1 MADEILAGRL
11 TVDTS
16 EFTRK
21 ITEAV
26 NKANAQIAK
35 VGKEGGSN
43 NVGNS
48 VIAKTTQAYH
58 ELTRAM
64 TEYGKTK
71 QTMDR
76 VGQQYWRD
84 QVMDLNKY
92 INLQKSYLDDLQLEV
107 NQRKQLEQ
115 LIQKTSTAMQQFN
128 QRSKN
133 MDEGKLIQETA
144 RHYRD
149 LVKAIGEYQKAVKVG
164 NTGNAQYW
172 REEIE
177 NQKRALEGEK
187 SYAEYAGAS
196 GEQRKKINEYLLQG
210 EAAYQRFL
218 QSGKE
223 ELSITD
229 GLAQQ
234 WNKIANVMRIVS
246 GFSLYKVFSE
256 ALKYAK
262 EFDAA
267 MTDISV
273 ITTGTRVDA
282 EALGASYRKMA
293 DDLRVSSTEIAK
305 ANATIFR
312 QGFQD
317 PNQAAAITRGA
328 TKFGAVTG
336 IGTNSAIQN
345 MTAAIQNFY
354 KEGEDIGQFVEHL
367 GDVWSYMGDTVAT
380 TGSEISEAMSKTAAS
395 VNSVGVSM
403 EQASAWAAIMLANTQ
418 QAGNVIGTQMNSLI
432 ARYSKVTSKGYAA
445 VTSDDE
451 GEALS
456 FNDVSK
462 ALREVGIEMYDV
474 ASKSF
479 LPMNEM
485 MDQLAD
491 KWGSL
496 DEAQKKYIATTLGGT
511 RGMNYLLTLLDN
523 YNDAVELQEG
533 IIDGIVNSKYEA
545 WMQGV
550 EAAQNNLTNSMENLY
565 AYLSSDV
572 LTGFYNGLAN
582 LVDIFVDATDAVGG
596 FNLKIPLAVA
606 GIMGLVSAIIAMK
619 NAIQDKGIA
628 GFFNANSITLVVTA
642 LIAVITIIGKIRSAL
657 QKSNIDINEIRE
669 SLSKVNSDIQKWSAI
684 GDELDELSADTQ
696 LTADEMDRFV
706 ELRKQIVADS
716 PYLQAVYGDE
726 GQTIKTLADAYR
738 IYTAEIEKATREKAA
753 LMSLEYEAL
762 ADETFNKSNRLNRG
776 TGLQSITSVYGYGDR
791 SIFGDEIENTKG
803 TNYISYA
810 QMVLDQSGAD
820 LGIRDLTTIVN
831 GLNQL
836 ANEVDLAGTE
846 YEKEWNRAYHDAETL
861 LIKAQSDMESLWGEL
876 APKMLA
882 NIFSPDDVQALS
894 GDSFITSM
902 IASMGMYLSDW
913 NREDFENSIFPIID
927 EVGSVYLDI
936 LKNGFSSELY
946 DRLQTTPTGGYSII
960 EDAISNLL
968 STYMDAE
975 FNASLMG
982 ATVPEELRDNLLE
995 AISNGLPLEILQAI
1009 NDAFSSVSNSD
1020 LEGEELDA
1028 AYTKL
1033 FENILAYISDPQKTK
1048 DFANDYTITLPVNV
1062 SPEVN
1067 DVTVGDDFAKGIKE
1081 KINAILDKYNKK
1093 NAAMGMVGFS
1103 DLSIADVNELFMTG
1117 GGRLSFIV
1125 DKEDYSLLQQYFNEM
1140 QKLAALS
1147 FEIGPLLGDK
1157 STAEAQEAYDQLV
1170 KMYELQAKI
1179 QEAQK
1184 DGGNILGFTKELA
1197 EYGIPATLGFDGAL
1211 EMLGNRIV
1219 EIQSPFQAFF
1229 DFLGI
1234 SFGNTNT
1241 EIDETIIKFGE
1252 LGATI
1257 SGIKADQDEYRKSV
1271 EDLIH
1276 PMNDVE
1282 KAVQTL
1288 RNGHRLET
1296 DEVGNLIK
1304 KYPDLADELSEYGR
1318 DTKNTTKL
1326 IQELNK
1332 HIANDAMNEWA
1343 DSVESAVKKLDGLD
1357 SGTREYS
1364 NAMVELANS
1373 FDFQGLGTLSNL
1385 DFVTQNLDNIRA
1397 AAYGSADAFRAL
1409 QEAAWINIIGS
1420 SDVDFSAVQNGL
1432 YAVDDAAIQ
1441 AFNLLQ
1447 SLGMG
1452 SVEYQEMN
1460 GYGQTLTPL
1469 PDGGYIVNS
1478 VPLSGRVAYWKPAAA
1493 NPLSGTGFKKSSGS
1507 GSSGGGGGGKRGGGG
1522 GGGGG
1527 SSSIKVSD
1535 STQTLLDE
1543 MTKVQDEMD
1552 NKLKLI
1558 DLKREFHDIR
1568 GEIQGVIA
1576 YTKLEGDTLK
1586 EQNVVLE
1593 SNVAKLKE
1601 QIDEKQSVID
1611 KNKSSSTAYKQAAKD
1626 LEELNKAHKE
1636 YTERLLENIN
1646 RLEEITLE
1654 MEKLQEEARQ
1664 TTISV
1669 QELIRDT
1676 LEGKRKYE
1684 REMLDG
1690 TVALEDEIVEIIK
1703 KRYEKEQEMTIEAAE
1718 ARQEALRAEIDEIDE
1733 LISAREKLLNKE
1745 KESEEIAELQAK
1757 IARISADPTRRKEM
1771 MELQSQLAEKQK
1783 QQAWD
1788 TYEEELQAQK
1798 DSLNKQIDNI
1808 DDYMDYVNEYYEDLF
1823 EHPKKLIAEMREII
1837 KQSDSEIIEW
1847 LKANTE
1853 EWSDY
1858 TEAKMQQTEED
1869 WQEMINTMRGVT
1881 ETYQKEI
1888 EEIMSWTNEEI
1899 ITWLKQNNVDFQTA
1913 TKEQQDSFLYT
1924 WKQTLTDWRNA
1935 YKNVVAEVN
1944 ATQYSTPSY
1953 SVGGGG
1959 GGGGGGGYYGGG
1971 GGGYYGGGSSV
1982 SAPTSSTSTYATPSA
1997 NTSLFTAA
2005 AAPPKTYTGHA
2016 TYYYVGGSGK
2026 TIKSKEQ
2033 TATSTVSYADAI
2045 KKAKDA
2051 AMNYAKQEALSSWS
2065 AYRKANAGPAKNLSV
2080 YLTAYQAL
2088 MKNPPDSKY
2097 VWLGNAYKKGGII
2110 DYTGPAWVD
2119 GSKGVP
2125 ERILTG
2131 EQNALFETLVATLQ
2145 EIKRVSV
2152 PGFNGGSDS
2161 SVGIAGRGLVIEQI
2175 NIQPQNLDSDA
2186 DFDYIAERVG
2196 ESIMSGLQRTMPTG
2210 GIKTF

>member
-35 VGKEGGSN
+35 VGKEKGSTSDATKAIKDQEVAVN
-43 NVGNS
+43 KLITTLQRQMEVSKQAFQKAQVNEV
-48 VIAKTTQAYH
+48 TQAYKR
-58 ELTRAM
+58 LTTGVSEYNRAVKAHD
-64 TEYGKTK
+64 TQGK
-71 QTMDR
+71 
-76 VGQQYWRD
+76 QYWSN
-84 QVMDLNKY
+84 QIASAK
-92 INLQKSYLDDLQLEV
+92 QYLD
-107 NQRKQLEQ
+107 
-115 LIQKTSTAMQQFN
+115 
-128 QRSKN
+128 
-133 MDEGKLIQETA
+133 G
-144 RHYRD
+144 
-149 LVKAIGEYQKAVKVG
+149 VKANINQLDV
-164 NTGNAQYW
+164 
-172 REEIE
+172 EETQRRKI
-177 NQKRALEGEK
+177 LDTITK
-187 SYAEYAGAS
+187 SDT
-196 GEQRKKINEYLLQG
+196 
-210 EAAYQRFL
+210 AYKNLMRS
-218 QSGKE
+218 QSQ
-223 ELSITD
+223 SVQITQ

-234 WNKIANVMRIVS
+234 WDKICGIIKIIS
-246 GFSLYKVFSE
+246 GISLYKIFGE
-256 ALKYAK
+256 ALSYAK
-262 EFDAA
+262 EFNAA

-273 ITTGTRVDA
+273 ITTGTRIDT

-293 DDLRVSSTEIAK
+293 NDLRVTSTEIAK

-367 GDVWSYMGDTVAT
+367 GDVWSYMGDKVAT

-432 ARYSKVTSKGYAA
+432 ARYAKVTSKGYAA

-523 YNDAVELQEG
+523 YNDAVKLQEG
-533 IIDGIVNSKYEA
+533 IIDGIVNSKYEV

-572 LTGFYNGLAN
+572 LTGFYNGMAWV
-582 LVDIFVDATDAVGG
+582 VDGFVSATNAIDGW
-596 FNLKIPLAVA
+596 NIKIVAFVA
-606 GIMGLVSAIIAMK
+606 GLLTIVSAIAKIK
-619 NAIQDKGIA
+619 IVWDA
-628 GFFNANSITLVVTA
+628 GKWLGLFTS
-642 LIAVITIIGKIRSAL
+642 GG
-657 QKSNIDINEIRE
+657 
-669 SLSKVNSDIQKWSAI
+669 SLSVILAAVAALTTLGGAIYKLFNSSVDVDKLQGQINDNQAQIDRWKNIVEEIEGLKDKTA
-684 GDELDELSADTQ
+684 
-696 LTADEMDRFV
+696 LTADEMERFY
-706 ELRKQIVADS
+706 EIRASIVDGS
-716 PYLQAVYGDE
+716 PYLQEMYGKEGEKIKSLAEAYDIATQSLQSYVEEHSRMLAFEYAATKDDTLKKINEAYPSDNWTRGAIKRADWQTMDSWLKELSDKSTTIGFNDYDTALAVYNELVASVDEVTGTSLQPLYDQVVRAYGGFIDSVQQEVRSMWSDFLPSIISYMFDYDAAEALLGDQSFTETILDFLVNTKMTKSDYEEYGEAAIQEIAGLYSYVLSNGMSSDVLNSIENVGSQYGVESLFSNFVDEYYQLLWNASGETIKEPELQPQFAERIREGVSLSLMKAINNAFEAVGASGLTDAELNGAYAALVDTLLTFFKDPEKLSEFAEDYTIALPVNIEPLPVVEDE
-726 GQTIKTLADAYR
+726 GSTTSGIEGAEESAKSYSEQVRAAINDTKELQQAIDALKTPEDGPLSTKLIEKLANAYPQLGAALKE
-738 IYTAEIEKATREKAA
+738 YAEIVDTEDTEAIQAA
-753 LMSLEYEAL
+753 SETLSAL
-762 ADETFNKSNRLNRG
+762 LQNISTNAEGLSGLGQIETITAFMDKLASGDYNVNDIE
-776 TGLQSITSVYGYGDR
+776 SIV
-791 SIFGDEIENTKG
+791 N
-803 TNYISYA
+803 
-810 QMVLDQSGAD
+810 L
-820 LGIRDLTTIVN
+820 LGLTTEN
-831 GLNQL
+831 L
-836 ANEVDLAGTE
+836 
-846 YEKEWNRAYHDAETL
+846 KEM
-861 LIKAQSDMESLWGEL
+861 S
-876 APKMLA
+876 
-882 NIFSPDDVQALS
+882 
-894 GDSFITSM
+894 
-902 IASMGMYLSDW
+902 
-913 NREDFENSIFPIID
+913 
-927 EVGSVYLDI
+927 
-936 LKNGFSSELY
+936 
-946 DRLQTTPTGGYSII
+946 
-960 EDAISNLL
+960 
-968 STYMDAE
+968 
-975 FNASLMG
+975 
-982 ATVPEELRDNLLE
+982 PEELMDALNKMLE
-995 AISNGLPLEILQAI
+995 EQIKDWG
-1009 NDAFSSVSNSD
+1009 D
-1020 LEGEELDA
+1020 LAE
-1028 AYTKL
+1028 
-1033 FENILAYISDPQKTK
+1033 
-1048 DFANDYTITLPVNV
+1048 
-1062 SPEVN
+1062 
-1067 DVTVGDDFAKGIKE
+1067 
-1081 KINAILDKYNKK
+1081 
-1093 NAAMGMVGFS
+1093 AMGLTLDRYKSFS
-1103 DLSIADVNELFMTG
+1103 DQV
-1117 GGRLSFIV
+1117 
-1125 DKEDYSLLQQYFNEM
+1125 EDT
-1140 QKLAALS
+1140 
-1147 FEIGPLLGDK
+1147 IHPLT
-1157 STAEAQEAYDQLV
+1157 TAEKAIKKLNDNQQLNISEVDALV
-1170 KMYELQAKI
+1170 KL
-1179 QEAQK
+1179 
-1184 DGGNILGFTKELA
+1184 
-1197 EYGIPATLGFDGAL
+1197 
-1211 EMLGNRIV
+1211 
-1219 EIQSPFQAFF
+1219 
-1229 DFLGI
+1229 
-1234 SFGNTNT
+1234 
-1241 EIDETIIKFGE
+1241 
-1252 LGATI
+1252 
-1257 SGIKADQDEYRKSV
+1257 
-1271 EDLIH
+1271 
-1276 PMNDVE
+1276 
-1282 KAVQTL
+1282 
-1288 RNGHRLET
+1288 
-1296 DEVGNLIK
+1296 
-1304 KYPDLADELSEYGR
+1304 YPDLADELSSYGKN
-1318 DTKNTTKL
+1318 TKDTTKL
-1326 IQELNK
+1326 IDELNK
-1332 HIANDAMNEWA
+1332 HVADDAMTEWVE
-1343 DSVESAVKKLDGLD
+1343 SVESAVKKIENAKT
-1357 SGTREYS
+1357 GTKDYTK
-1364 NAMVELANS
+1364 AMVELSNA
-1373 FDFQGLGTLSNL
+1373 FDFQGLGNLENL
-1385 DFVTQNLDNIRA
+1385 DFVTANLDNIRA
-1397 AAYGSADAFRAL
+1397 AANGSADAFRAL
-1409 QEAAWINIIGS
+1409 QEAAWVNILGTS
-1420 SDVDFSAVQNGL
+1420 SVDFSNIENGIAL
-1432 YAVDDAAIQ
+1432 VGDDAQ
-1441 AFNLLQ
+1441 RLGQLLV
-1447 SLGMG
+1447 SLGYFD
-1452 SVEYQEMN
+1452 VETK
-1460 GYGQTLTPL
+1460 TLTSTQDIISGMKGDFINGFTL
-1469 PDGGYIVNS
+1469 TKDTVQLGGTYQI
-1478 VPLSGRVAYWKPAAA
+1478 LKPAAS
-1493 NPLSGTGFKKSSGS
+1493 NPFASRGVGKTSSGS
-1507 GSSGGGGGGKRGGGG
+1507 GGSGGGGGGKKGGGG
-1522 GGGGG
+1522 SGGGG

-1576 YTKLEGDTLK
+1576 YTKLEGDTLR

-1636 YTERLLENIN
+1636 YTEQLLENIN

-1684 REMLDG
+1684 RDMLDG

-1935 YKNVVAEVN
+1935 YKSVVAEVN

-1959 GGGGGGGYYGGG
+1959 GGGGSYGGGG

-1982 SAPTSSTSTYATPSA
+1982 STPTSSTSTYATPSA

-2016 TYYYVGGSGK
+2016 TYYYIGGSGK
-2026 TIKSKEQ
+2026 KLTVER
-2033 TATSTVSYADAI
+2033 TATSTAGYADAI
-2045 KKAKDA
+2045 KKAKDDA
-2051 AMNYAKQEALSSWS
+2051 LAYAKQQALSSWQT
-2065 AYRKANAGPAKNLSV
+2065 YRKANAGEAKDWIKYNQA
-2080 YLTAYQAL
+2080 YLGIT
-2088 MKNPPDSKY
+2088 KNPPDTKY
-2097 VWLGNAYKKGGII
+2097 VWFGNAYKKGGII

-2152 PGFNGGSDS
+2152 PGFNGGTDNA
-2161 SVGIAGRGLVIEQI
+2161 VGFAGRGLVIEQI
-2175 NIQPQNLDSDA
+2175 NIQTQNLDSDA

>member
-35 VGKEGGSN
+35 VGKEDGSN

-48 VIAKTTQAYH
+48 VIAKTTQAYR

-115 LIQKTSTAMQQFN
+115 LIQRTSTAMQQFN

-149 LVKAIGEYQKAVKVG
+149 LIKAIGEYQKAVKVG
-164 NTGNAQYW
+164 NSDNSQYW

-177 NQKRALEGEK
+177 NQKRALEGEQA
-187 SYAEYAGAS
+187 YAEYAGLS
-196 GEQRKKINEYLLQG
+196 GEQRKKINEYLREG
-210 EAAYQRFL
+210 ETAYQRFL
-218 QSGKE
+218 NSGRQ

-246 GFSLYKVFSE
+246 GFSIYKVFSE

-262 EFDAA
+262 DFNAA
-267 MTDISV
+267 LTDISV
-273 ITTGTRVDA
+273 ITTGTRIDA

-293 DDLRVSSTEIAK
+293 NDLRVSSTEIAK

-336 IGTNSAIQN
+336 IGTSSAIQN

-354 KEGEDIGQFVEHL
+354 KKGEDIGQFVEHL

-380 TGSEISEAMSKTAAS
+380 TGEEISEAMSKTAAS

-432 ARYSKVTSKGYAA
+432 ARYAKVTSKGYEK

-523 YNDAVELQEG
+523 YNDAVELQAG

-606 GIMGLVSAIIAMK
+606 GIMGLISAIMAMK
-619 NAIQDKGIA
+619 NAIQDKGII

-642 LIAVITIIGKIRSAL
+642 LMAVITIIGKIRSAL
-657 QKSNIDINEIRE
+657 QKSNIDINEVRE

-753 LMSLEYEAL
+753 LMSLEYQAI
-762 ADETFNKSNRLNRG
+762 ADEKYKRSNVLSKG
-776 TGLQSITSVYGYGDR
+776 DGISHLAALEYGGKTIWGADVEASQGL
-791 SIFGDEIENTKG
+791 
-803 TNYISYA
+803 NYIGYVRRATEEYGS
-810 QMVLDQSGAD
+810 D
-820 LGIRDLTTIVN
+820 LGIQDLETMMN
-831 GLNQL
+831 GLRQL
-836 ANEVDLAGTE
+836 KDEIDILGTE
-846 YEKEWNRAYHDAETL
+846 YEDEWNRAYHDAESL
-861 LIKAQSDMESLWGEL
+861 IIKAQSELESLWGEM
-876 APKMLA
+876 APQILA
-882 NIFSPDDVQALS
+882 NIFNPEDVKTLS
-894 GDSFITSM
+894 GDSFMTAFITSL
-902 IASMGMYLSDW
+902 GLSHPDW
-913 NREDFENSIFPIID
+913 DRSTFEELMFPRIE
-927 EVGSVYLDI
+927 EVGEMYAIALTEGLTQEVRDKLSSQMIDLASHGYNIDSMADLFALFTEAQLNATGNYNVPRE
-936 LKNGFSSELY
+936 LKDNLSAMINSGL
-946 DRLQTTPTGGYSII
+946 TPTI
-960 EDAISNLL
+960 
-968 STYMDAE
+968 
-975 FNASLMG
+975 
-982 ATVPEELRDNLLE
+982 LE
-995 AISNGLPLEILQAI
+995 AINESFE
-1009 NDAFSSVSNSD
+1009 SVKNSG
-1020 LEGEELDA
+1020 LEGDALDE
-1028 AYTKL
+1028 AYVAL
-1033 FENILAYISDPQKTK
+1033 YENILAYISDPQKAK
-1048 DFANDYTITLPVNV
+1048 DFANDYAVSLPITVK
-1062 SPEVN
+1062 PEVN
-1067 DVTVGDDFAKGIKE
+1067 EDEDNGKKLSDSILE
-1081 KINAILDKYNKK
+1081 QINNILSKYGSGNF
-1093 NAAMGMVGFS
+1093 NGFVLEFPADIS
-1103 DLSIADVNELFMTG
+1103 TEDYTKLSELF
-1117 GGRLSFIV
+1117 
-1125 DKEDYSLLQQYFNEM
+1125 DQYHALLQYEEEAFSHLPEGVN
-1140 QKLAALS
+1140 
-1147 FEIGPLLGDK
+1147 IDD
-1157 STAEAQEAYDQLV
+1157 AQESYEHLREL
-1170 KMYELQAKI
+1170 YELRTKMEESAKN
-1179 QEAQK
+1179 
-1184 DGGNILGFTKELA
+1184 GGNILDYSKELT
-1197 EYGIPATLGFDGAL
+1197 EEGIYGATSL
-1211 EMLGNRIV
+1211 EEGILAVGEAINS
-1219 EIQSPFQAFF
+1219 IQSPLQDFF
-1229 DFLGI
+1229 DWLGV
-1234 SFGNTNT
+1234 SFEDTNT
-1241 EIDETIIKFGE
+1241 EIYETIARFGE

-1257 SGIKADQDEYRKSV
+1257 SGVKADQDEYRKSV

-1288 RNGHRLET
+1288 RSGHRLEI
-1296 DEVGNLIK
+1296 DEVGDLIK

-1326 IQELNK
+1326 VQELNK

-1343 DSVESAVKKLDGLD
+1343 DSVESAVKKLDGLE

-1364 NAMVELANS
+1364 NAMVELSNS

-1420 SDVDFSAVQNGL
+1420 SDVDFSAVQNGI
-1432 YAVDDAAIQ
+1432 YAVDEAAIQ

-1452 SVEYQEMN
+1452 TVEYVDMK

-1469 PDGGYIVNS
+1469 SDGSFTINTVELNN
-1478 VPLSGRVAYWKPAAA
+1478 RVAYWKPTAS
-1493 NPLSGTGFKKSSGS
+1493 NPLSGSGFKKSSGS
-1507 GSSGGGGGGKRGGGG
+1507 GGSGGGGGGKKGGGG

-1593 SNVAKLKE
+1593 SNIAKLKE

-1636 YTERLLENIN
+1636 YTEQLLENIN
-1646 RLEEITLE
+1646 RLEKITLE

-1684 REMLDG
+1684 RDMLDG

-1935 YKNVVAEVN
+1935 YKSVVAEVN

-1959 GGGGGGGYYGGG
+1959 GGGGSYGGGG

-1982 SAPTSSTSTYATPSA
+1982 STPTSSTSTYATPSA

-2016 TYYYVGGSGK
+2016 TYYYIGGSGK
-2026 TIKSKEQ
+2026 KLTVER
-2033 TATSTVSYADAI
+2033 TATSTAGYADAI
-2045 KKAKDA
+2045 KKAKDDA
-2051 AMNYAKQEALSSWS
+2051 LAYAKQQALSSWQT
-2065 AYRKANAGPAKNLSV
+2065 YRKANAGEAKDWIKYNQA
-2080 YLTAYQAL
+2080 YLGIT
-2088 MKNPPDSKY
+2088 KNPPDTKY
-2097 VWLGNAYKKGGII
+2097 VWFGNAYKKGGII

-2152 PGFNGGSDS
+2152 PGFNGGTDNA
-2161 SVGIAGRGLVIEQI
+2161 VGFAGRGLVIEQI
-2175 NIQPQNLDSDA
+2175 NIQTQNLDSDA